1 MEKMVSGQLFDVG
14 SATIAVAKHREGKFT
29 KGLEDATVQRKQ
41 TIGNRTSSDE
51 YVSDEYA
58 SDEYASDENAI
69 DEYRGVVGIEEEMEV
84 IASCGKKIGVVHEV
98 HGNSLKL
105 SRKGSPDNQH
115 HYIPLSWISEL
126 DDQIHLNKNSK
137 EAVEGWKS
145 NAALCG
151 CGASE

>member
-1 MEKMVSGQLFDVG
+1 MRKMISEQLSDVG
-14 SATIAVAKHREGKFT
+14 SATIAIAKHREGKFT
-29 KGLEDATVQRKQ
+29 KVLEDATVQRKQ
-41 TIGNRTSSDE
+41 TIGNGTSSDE
-51 YVSDEYA
+51 YAIDEYA
-58 SDEYASDENAI
+58 SDEYASDQ
-69 DEYRGVVGIEEEMEV
+69 YRGVVGIEEEMEV
-84 IASCGKKIGVVHEV
+84 IASCGKKIGVVYEV
-98 HGNSLKL
+98 QGNSLKL

-137 EAVEGWKS
+137 EVIEGWKL